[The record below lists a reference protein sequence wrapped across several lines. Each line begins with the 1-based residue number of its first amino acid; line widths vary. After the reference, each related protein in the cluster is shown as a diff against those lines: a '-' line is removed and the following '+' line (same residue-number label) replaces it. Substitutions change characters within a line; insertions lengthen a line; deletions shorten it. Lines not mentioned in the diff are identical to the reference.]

1 MSPEE
6 RKLLEET
13 LKLSRENHKLLRKMQ
28 SAARVGRIFRLI
40 YWAIIIGSMF
50 GFYYYFQPVIQEF
63 IGAYQG
69 LLGGIEKTQDVLGNL
84 PGLGGILNGEVV
96 E

>member
-1 MSPEE
+1 MSPDE

-13 LKLSRENHKLLRKMQ
+13 LKLSRENHRLLRKMQ
-28 SAARVGRIFRLI
+28 SSARVGRIFRLI
-40 YWAIIIGSMF
+40 YWTIIIGSMF
-50 GFYYYFQPVIQEF
+50 GLYYYFQPVIQEF

-84 PGLGGILNGEVV
+84 PGLSGILDGEVV